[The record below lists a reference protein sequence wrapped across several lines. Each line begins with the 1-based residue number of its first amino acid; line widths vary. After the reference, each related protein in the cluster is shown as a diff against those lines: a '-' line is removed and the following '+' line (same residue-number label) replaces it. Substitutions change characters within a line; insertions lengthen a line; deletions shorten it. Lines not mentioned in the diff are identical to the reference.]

1 MWNEAVLILTVDKAR
16 REFSSRKKSKILMTV
31 TIKDVAR
38 RAGVSIQTVSN
49 VLNRR
54 VNVRPQT
61 RSKVLKASEEL
72 NYMPNAIARSLVT
85 RKTKAIGLIITNI
98 RNPIYGDVV
107 ASINEVAERYGY
119 SVIVGNTQ
127 RDSVSEQRIV
137 NLLFEQRV
145 DGVLLASGTWDS
157 SATELLH
164 SARIPVVRFLSHPQT
179 LNTDFFGADDCE
191 GTRIATN
198 HLIGL
203 GHVDIGFVTGPK
215 SSISLQREQGFRDA
229 MRAAELKVNDQWIVD
244 GAFLREGAYNAGVQ
258 LLRKKSRPSAMVCA
272 SDLMAIG
279 LIDAAYDFALKVP
292 EDLAVTGFDDIFA
305 ASMRQVNL
313 TTIKFDLEGIAESAI
328 LRLINKMSS
337 ETAIRDRKYV
347 TAPCKLIIRGSCG
360 ASLKGAGD

>member
-1 MWNEAVLILTVDKAR
+1 MSI
-16 REFSSRKKSKILMTV
+16 

-54 VNVRPQT
+54 IKVRPQT
-61 RSKVLKASEEL
+61 RSKVLKACEEL
-72 NYMPNAIARSLVT
+72 NYMPNAVARSLVT
-85 RKTKAIGLIITNI
+85 RKSNAIGLIVTNI
-98 RNPIYGDVV
+98 RNPVYGDIV
-107 ASINEVAERYGY
+107 ASINEVAERHGY

-137 NLLFEQRV
+137 NLLVEQRV

-157 SATELLH
+157 SATELLL
-164 SARIPVVRFLSHPQT
+164 SARIPVVRLHYHPQT
-179 LNTDFFGADDCE
+179 LNTDFFGADNCG

-203 GHVDIGFVTGPK
+203 GHLNIGFVTGPK
-215 SSISLQREQGFRDA
+215 SSISLQREQGFKDA
-229 MRAAELKVNDQWIVD
+229 MRAAELPINETWIVD
-244 GAFLREGAYNAGVQ
+244 GGFTREGAYSAGVQ
-258 LLRKKSRPSAMVCA
+258 LLRRKNRPSGIVCA

-279 LIDAAYDFALKVP
+279 LIDAAYDLALKVP
-292 EDLAVTGFDDIFA
+292 DDLAVIGFDDIFA
-305 ASMRQVNL
+305 ASIRPVNL

-337 ETAIRDRKYV
+337 ETDIKDRKYV
-347 TAPCKLIIRGSCG
+347 MVPCQLIIRGTCG
-360 ASLKGAGD
+360 AAQKKARN

>member
-16 REFSSRKKSKILMTV
+16 GEFSSRKKSKILMTV